1 MRQFLLRGFYLLLAI
16 GFLFLAL
23 IVIDE
28 PVATSSDTSQSKP
41 LPPLVSYIEVKPD
54 HHASQIALYGELEPR
69 WDVTIKAQVTGEV
82 KTIAPVFEAGT
93 LISQGAVLVDI
104 DDTRY
109 QAELS
114 NAELN
119 LSQAELAL
127 WQAKEKTELA
137 RKDWA
142 RSGFQ
147 KKPSDLVL
155 FLPQLSLSKHNVKV
169 AERLLS
175 SAQRN
180 LSYTQVKAPFSGVI
194 TERYVGLGQLVFEGD
209 PIVRVMDHQH
219 LLLKVSLNEE
229 QWMNLAEDWQ
239 EKPVPLF
246 STHDQL
252 LGYGKAV
259 RGGHRVDQE
268 TRQYPLYLEVTAQT
282 IQASERGFSHE
293 LSQEL
298 SKEQMQEKV
307 KELGL
312 IPGKFVRA
320 KLPGKAKPDS
330 LRLPQGAVTRE
341 GLVWIITPDNTLRSY
356 TPTDVLFDGDHVI
369 VSPPTGLDGLDNS
382 MHNGIVRVATTP
394 LAFYLSGLAVQP
406 VADDLPV
413 AQVGN

>member
-28 PVATSSDTSQSKP
+28 PVATSSDTTQTKA

-54 HHASQIALYGELEPR
+54 HHASQMALYGELVPR
-69 WDVTIKAQVTGEV
+69 WDVTIKAQVNGEV
-82 KTIAPVFEAGT
+82 TAIAPIFEAGA
-93 LISQGAVLVDI
+93 LISQGSMLVDI

-109 QAELS
+109 QAELT

-119 LSQAELAL
+119 LAQAELAL

-142 RSGFQ
+142 RSGFK
-147 KKPSDLVL
+147 KKPSDLAL
-155 FLPQLSLSKHNVKV
+155 FLPQLSLSKHNVKA
-169 AERLLS
+169 AERLLL

-219 LLLKVSLNEE
+219 LLLNVSLNEE

-282 IQASERGFSHE
+282 VPASKQGFSQGHSHE
-293 LSQEL
+293 LSQENA
-298 SKEQMQEKV
+298 QENVQENV

-320 KLPGKAKPDS
+320 KLPGKAKPGS
-330 LRLPQGAVTRE
+330 LRLPQGAITRE
-341 GLVWIITPDNTLRSY
+341 GLVWIITPENTLRSY

-369 VSPPTGLDGLDNS
+369 VSPPTGLDGLKNS
-382 MHNGIVRVATTP
+382 IVRVATTP

-406 VADDLPV
+406 VADDLSV
-413 AQVGN
+413 AQLGN